1 MDVDKKD
8 NPQALGSHK
17 DMGSPSSRRWL
28 PGATAGVEARR
39 WFRKSYM
46 EALRNPVPLGS
57 GSKESVLVEACVQH
71 KEPGAANGLTQTEPA
86 SRQEDPQET
95 RSQKSCPEAPGKT
108 LPRRSRSWDTSP
120 RSSRDDVQ
128 RASRH
133 SACAGPGGLLGGQAV
148 ETRNSEEGK
157 CPLSSPCTA
166 PSLLLL
172 SPRSCSVSFGLLPP
186 CSRSLSP

>member
-8 NPQALGSHK
+8 KPQALSSHK

-28 PGATAGVEARR
+28 PEATAGVEARR

-71 KEPGAANGLTQTEPA
+71 KEPGAANSLTQKEPA

-95 RSQKSCPEAPGKT
+95 RSQKSCPEAAY
-108 LPRRSRSWDTSP
+108 TSP
-120 RSSRDDVQ
+120 RSSRDAVR
-128 RASRH
+128 RASPH
-133 SACAGPGGLLGGQAV
+133 SASAGPGGLLGGQAV

-157 CPLSSPCTA
+157 CPHSSPCTA

-172 SPRSCSVSFGLLPP
+172 SPRSCSVSLVCSLPVVEA
-186 CSRSLSP
+186 CLHSHADCWK

>member
-17 DMGSPSSRRWL
+17 DMGSPSSSRWL

-57 GSKESVLVEACVQH
+57 GSKEPVLVEACAQH
-71 KEPGAANGLTQTEPA
+71 KEPGTANSLTQKEPA
-86 SRQEDPQET
+86 GPQEDPQEA
-95 RSQKSCPEAPGKT
+95 RSQKSRPEAAGKT
-108 LPRRSRSWDTSP
+108 LPRRSRSWGTSP

-128 RASRH
+128 RASPR
-133 SACAGPGGLLGGQAV
+133 SASAGPGGLLGGPAV
-148 ETRNSEEGK
+148 ETRNSEEG
-157 CPLSSPCTA
+157 TFQA
-166 PSLLLL
+166 MNW
-172 SPRSCSVSFGLLPP
+172 
-186 CSRSLSP
+186 